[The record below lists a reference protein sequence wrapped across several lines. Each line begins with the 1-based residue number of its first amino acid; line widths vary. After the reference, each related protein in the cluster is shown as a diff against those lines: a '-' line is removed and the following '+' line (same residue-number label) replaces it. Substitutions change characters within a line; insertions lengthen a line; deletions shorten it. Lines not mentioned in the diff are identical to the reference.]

1 MNLPLDDA
9 VAATS
14 ATLLDP
20 QFAPAR
26 VRVSTDTRSTD
37 AGDTF
42 LALHGER
49 FDGHDFV
56 ADAVARGAHMI
67 VVDRADAR
75 CDGVATMV
83 VEDTLRAYMALAAL
97 ARERFEGRI
106 LAITGSAGKT
116 TCKVFAAQLL
126 TAHYGER
133 IAVAPANENNEIG
146 VSRLLLGAS
155 NEAHDAIVVE
165 MGARRYGDVAEL
177 VAIARPHVGILT
189 NVGDAHL
196 EIAGSRERIAEM
208 KWALFG
214 AGAQAV
220 LNARDAV
227 SLARAE
233 TLPASP
239 HWFLADDDPGAD
251 AGGFGRVTALLAR
264 SHLIDVAG
272 GRRIF
277 DRHVRIAFPGAH
289 NAANLA
295 AALAGA
301 VELGADLAA
310 MSDVIPALRL
320 PPGRYESI
328 EMPGGWRM
336 IYDAYNAS
344 PGGMVAALDALANEE
359 ASRTIA
365 VLASMA
371 ELGTEAVPLHERV
384 GAHAAGRAGVLLVGG
399 EYAEVLARA
408 ARREGCSDVVRVS
421 SNHDA
426 ARWLRDNVR
435 SGDVVLLKGA
445 RKYRLEEV
453 LTELRS

>member
-20 QFAPAR
+20 HLAPAE
-26 VRVSTDTRSTD
+26 VRVSTDTRC
-37 AGDTF
+37 AGPGDTF

-49 FDGHDFV
+49 YDGHDFV
-56 ADAVARGAHMI
+56 AEAVRRGARMI
-67 VVDRADAR
+67 VVDRAGMR
-75 CDGVATMV
+75 CEGVATMV
-83 VEDTLRAYMALAAL
+83 VADTLRAYMALAAL
-97 ARERFEGRI
+97 ARKRFHGRI

-116 TCKVFAAQLL
+116 TCKAFAAQLL
-126 TAHYGER
+126 TSRYGER
-133 IAVAPANENNEIG
+133 IAVAPANENNEVG
-146 VSRLLLGAS
+146 VSKLLLSAS
-155 NEAHDAIVVE
+155 NDEHDAIVVE
-165 MGARRYGDVAEL
+165 MGARHYGDVEEL

-189 NVGDAHL
+189 NVGEAHL

-214 AGAQAV
+214 AGAKAV

-233 TLPASP
+233 TLPAPP
-239 HWFLADDDPGAD
+239 HWFLADEESGAD
-251 AGGFGRVTALLAR
+251 AVGFGRVTALLAR
-264 SHLIDVAG
+264 SRLIDVDG
-272 GRRIF
+272 GRRVF
-277 DRHVRIAFPGAH
+277 DRRVRVTVPGAH
-289 NAANLA
+289 NGANLV

-301 VELGADLAA
+301 IELGADLAA
-310 MSDVIPALRL
+310 MSDLIPALRL
-320 PPGRYESI
+320 PPGRYESFD
-328 EMPGGWRM
+328 MPGGWRV

-344 PGGMVAALDALANEE
+344 PGGMVAALDALADEE

-371 ELGTEAVPLHERV
+371 ELGSEAESLHERV
-384 GAHAAGRAGVLLVGG
+384 GAHAAARAGVVLVEG

-408 ARREGCSDVVRVS
+408 ARQQGCRDVVSVG
-421 SNHDA
+421 SNRDA
-426 ARWLRDNVR
+426 ARWLRDNAR
-435 SGDVVLLKGA
+435 RGDVVLLKGA

-453 LTELRS
+453 LAELRS

>member
-9 VAATS
+9 VAATA

-20 QFAPAR
+20 QFAPAQ
-26 VRVSTDTRSTD
+26 VRVSTDTRTIGE
-37 AGDTF
+37 GDTF
-42 LALHGER
+42 VALHGER

-56 ADAVARGAHMI
+56 AEAVGRGARMI
-67 VVDRADAR
+67 VVDRPDAR
-75 CDGVATMV
+75 CDGAATMIV
-83 VEDTLRAYMALAAL
+83 ADTLRAYMALAAL
-97 ARERFEGRI
+97 ARERFNGRV

-116 TCKVFAAQLL
+116 TCKTFAAQLL
-126 TAHYGER
+126 TVRYGER
-133 IAVAPANENNEIG
+133 VAAPPANENNEIG
-146 VSRLLLGAS
+146 VSKLLLSAS
-155 NEAHDAIVVE
+155 NDAHDAIVVE
-165 MGARRYGDVAEL
+165 IGARHYRDVAEL

-189 NVGDAHL
+189 NVGEAHL
-196 EIAGSRERIAEM
+196 EIAGSRERVADM
-208 KWALFG
+208 KWALF
-214 AGAQAV
+214 ARGAQAV

-227 SLARAE
+227 SLSRAE
-233 TLPASP
+233 TLPQPP
-239 HWFLADDDPGAD
+239 HWFLADDDAAAD
-251 AGGFGRVTALLAR
+251 VGGFARVTALLAR

-272 GRRIF
+272 GRRVF
-277 DRHVRIAFPGAH
+277 DRHVRVAVPGAH
-289 NAANLA
+289 NGANLA

-310 MSDVIPALRL
+310 MSELIPALRL

-344 PGGMVAALDALANEE
+344 PGGMVAALDALAGEG
-359 ASRTIA
+359 ATRTVA
-365 VLASMA
+365 VLGSMA
-371 ELGTEAVPLHERV
+371 ELGSEAVSLHERV

-408 ARREGCSDVVRVS
+408 ARSEGCSDVVLVS
-421 SNHDA
+421 SNRDA
-426 ARWLRDNVR
+426 ARWLRANAR

-453 LTELRS
+453 LAELRT